1 MQSSLRDERRSPYI
15 KVGDLEEIGKI
26 VETNMKDKASGHE
39 TYQMNV
45 VFKIFVGLCLM
56 TALSSQVAH
65 SFLGN
70 GHFTSINEEV
80 KKNAARE
87 LHHIR

>member
-56 TALSSQVAH
+56 TALSSQVTH

-70 GHFTSINEEV
+70 GHFTSIN
-80 KKNAARE
+80 AARKSKK
-87 LHHIR
+87 RRS